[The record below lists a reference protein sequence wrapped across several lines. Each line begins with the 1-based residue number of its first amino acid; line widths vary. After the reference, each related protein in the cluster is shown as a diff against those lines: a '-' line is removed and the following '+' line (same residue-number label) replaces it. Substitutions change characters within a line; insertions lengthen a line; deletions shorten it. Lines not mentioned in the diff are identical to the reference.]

1 MNNKLLNIII
11 TILFVILI
19 IFVIYAIINKNKL
32 IYKDSVEKKKE
43 FFTDNQISYTFY
55 YVNWCK
61 YCRDALPE
69 WDTFKRAWQKRWGE
83 CISID
88 KVNCEQNKRICKHN
102 FISGYPTILLKINM
116 NVYEYDQV
124 RNSLGFYQFLKDKC
138 KENKIKF

>member
-32 IYKDSVEKKKE
+32 IYKDSIKKKE